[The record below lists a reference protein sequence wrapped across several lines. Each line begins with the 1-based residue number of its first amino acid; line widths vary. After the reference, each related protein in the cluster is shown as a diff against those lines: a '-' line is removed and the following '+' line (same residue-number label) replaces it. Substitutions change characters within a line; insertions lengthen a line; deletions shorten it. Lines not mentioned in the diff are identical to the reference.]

1 MFRPLRAE
9 AGTVPRGTEVP
20 SVAIRK
26 TVTRK
31 EDGRHLIYYT
41 LEEGAEPDGVVVD
54 DSGGDHSERAASAD
68 PERER

>member
-1 MFRPLRAE
+1 M
-9 AGTVPRGTEVP
+9 
-20 SVAIRK
+20 AIRK